1 MINKIIIIST
11 YFSNKFRALV
21 PGGGTG
27 SEFYLSEQLN
37 HTQNSE
43 IVYLDFSQTSMSYA
57 QLKNQIR
64 KTTNV
69 VWIISWIESLPFLGL
84 GNFDFVSCTGVLH
97 HLKSPQ
103 NGLDIIKDVQVQ
115 YGGAGLMVYGKY
127 GRTSVYQIQDLL
139 RITNKN
145 ENSMIVEISNA
156 KEVLKMLPK
165 KHWFSA
171 LNLNELTTMGDIGVY
186 DLLLHKRDVAYSISE
201 LYNWIE
207 RSNYHLI
214 DFSQPESRSSMS
226 VELRILQK
234 VLYDTIKKLGIVQ
247 QHCITELISG
257 NMIKQDVYV
266 SQDKDSEARLEE
278 TDNVIFAYGSPM
290 GFQNMISDM
299 NNYHSLRNQT
309 YVYSTIAVSYT
320 VEGGD
325 ISSRF
330 LQPNSGESCGTFA
343 FPLTT
348 FSEFVVTELTKRPTQ
363 EKATCE
369 LIKTFKRKTRSN
381 LTIKKLKD
389 EFQNIFLY
397 LKQTGIFLLKH
408 KAVGLFPKTC
418 CHNQFRVSRIR
429 S

>member
-1 MINKIIIIST
+1 
-11 YFSNKFRALV
+11 
-21 PGGGTG
+21 
-27 SEFYLSEQLN
+27 
-37 HTQNSE
+37 
-43 IVYLDFSQTSMSYA
+43 MSYA

-299 NNYHSLRNQT
+299 NNYHSLRNK
-309 YVYSTIAVSYT
+309 VFATIVWYT
-320 VEGGD
+320 
-325 ISSRF
+325 
-330 LQPNSGESCGTFA
+330 C
-343 FPLTT
+343 
-348 FSEFVVTELTKRPTQ
+348 K
-363 EKATCE
+363 
-369 LIKTFKRKTRSN
+369 
-381 LTIKKLKD
+381 
-389 EFQNIFLY
+389 
-397 LKQTGIFLLKH
+397 
-408 KAVGLFPKTC
+408 
-418 CHNQFRVSRIR
+418 
-429 S
+429 